1 MLAVLMSGS
10 WRTGSD
16 VSSNNLRVLEGCGVP
31 YKFFIHTWAQ
41 NIATF
46 RTPLETIYAHHWY
59 FSLKEPIYEVP
70 PPIVNVDLLKGC
82 YPNSEVL
89 IETFEDERF
98 FQEFNFTQRQREI
111 QKYLNTCAMYY
122 GMDQTRRMLISDPS
136 FSSFK
141 YFLKIRPDF
150 LLSEESIKEIFVSP
164 LVFIGQTIESSK
176 GRVSDQCFGGD
187 VEKSLQIMQ
196 GITKLSAIPVRGELV
211 FPEQIAVTGE
221 NPLIEHLYDL
231 RNNLDVKMNYVTSKP
246 PSDMIQR
253 PRIVDNPDIVLRIW
267 LLDLVRHNVA
277 VLVNRVVGYSRIV
290 FERFQ
295 KIISVVRK
303 ILEV

>member
-1 MLAVLMSGS
+1 MSGS

-16 VSSNNLRVLEGCGVP
+16 VSSNNLRVLDGCGVP
-31 YKFFIHTWAQ
+31 YKIFIHTWAQ

-46 RTPLETIYAHHWY
+46 RTPMETIYAHHWY

-70 PPIVNVDLLKGC
+70 PPIVNVHLLKKC

-89 IETFEDERF
+89 IETFKEERF
-98 FQEFNFTQRQREI
+98 FNEFHFTQHQRKI

-150 LLSEESIKEIFVSP
+150 SLSEESIKEIFVSP

-187 VEKSLQIMQ
+187 IEASLQIME

-211 FPEQIAVTGE
+211 FPEQIATTGE

-231 RNNLDVKMNYVTSKP
+231 RDDLSVQINYFLSTP

-267 LLDLVRHNVA
+267 LLCLVRHNVA
-277 VLVNRVVGYSRIV
+277 VLFNRVAGYSRII

-295 KIISVVRK
+295 KIISDFRK
-303 ILEV
+303 IIDV